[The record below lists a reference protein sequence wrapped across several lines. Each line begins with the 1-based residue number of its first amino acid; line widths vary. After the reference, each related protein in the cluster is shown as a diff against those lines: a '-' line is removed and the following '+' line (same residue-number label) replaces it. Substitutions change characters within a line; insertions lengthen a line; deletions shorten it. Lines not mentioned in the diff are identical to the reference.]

1 MSGAVDSSCSCFV
14 LVVVVSVVVD
24 SVVHVSVVVEFVVV
38 VSG

>member
-1 MSGAVDSSCSCFV
+1 MSGAVDSSSCSFV

-24 SVVHVSVVVEFVVV
+24 FVVLVSVVVDFAVV